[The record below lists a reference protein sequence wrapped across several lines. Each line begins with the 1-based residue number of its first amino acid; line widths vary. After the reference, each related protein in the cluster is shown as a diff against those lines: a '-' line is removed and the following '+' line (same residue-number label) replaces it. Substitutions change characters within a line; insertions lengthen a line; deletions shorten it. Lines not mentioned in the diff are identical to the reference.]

1 MKEAGDMEPI
11 PADRGGGLRGG
22 RGGLPQ
28 AEAPS
33 GHTVDGLLNGSYRES
48 GDLQGSVFSCFEWQ
62 AFPSRLGQRQQESGS
77 LLTLSGLQGNPMLK
91 ERSRR

>member
-22 RGGLPQ
+22 KGGLPQ

-33 GHTVDGLLNGSYRES
+33 GHTVDGLLNGSYREIYKA
-48 GDLQGSVFSCFEWQ
+48 VCFP
-62 AFPSRLGQRQQESGS
+62 A
-77 LLTLSGLQGNPMLK
+77 LSGRHFLLV
-91 ERSRR
+91 